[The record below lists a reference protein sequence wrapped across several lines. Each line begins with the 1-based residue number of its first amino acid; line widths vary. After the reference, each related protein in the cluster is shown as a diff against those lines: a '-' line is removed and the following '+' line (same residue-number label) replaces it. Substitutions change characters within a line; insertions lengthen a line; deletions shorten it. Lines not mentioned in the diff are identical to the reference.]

1 MSIILILILLFI
13 GLPMLGTM
21 LMTMFGIAI
30 WILKMLWGLFTDGFV
45 SPDTDQRSVDGF
57 VGSSSS
63 YSSTIAGPTNT
74 TELLGQLAGPVSGLC
89 SRGASISRSDLNKFI
104 NGTNDTNDTSGLAKV
119 AINCESNYGTL
130 GRSGYVVNTCLLA
143 DMYVKSV
150 QPLLLDGA
158 SPTEDATNLAAA
170 QTLTAS
176 FCELKPDFDND
187 KYENIVKK
195 FNEYEI
201 SMNTHLTTVSLD
213 YKYNVPV
220 LLKLSDY
227 SPATSARY
235 NSLYPRLGTPKSYKC
250 ETFTKE
256 EQGLISKLKSRIFG
270 TPTDVTTIANTI
282 TANLCVSK
290 GYGNGAES
298 QTYKGCGTG
307 CLGCCKPS
315 ADELPAAAGG
325 TITGTGAVTG
335 AGTSVGTGTV
345 GTSVDT
351 KCPQPVLRDYVLK
364 RKPARYTKVP
374 SPTDALFE
382 CFEDGAELGE
392 RALDTREAARA
403 AKAAKRTMLMQH
415 M

>member
-45 SPDTDQRSVDGF
+45 
-57 VGSSSS
+57 GSSSS
-63 YSSTIAGPTNT
+63 SSAATAGPTNT
-74 TELLGQLAGPVSGLC
+74 TGLLGQLAGPVSGLC
-89 SRGASISRSDLNKFI
+89 SGGATISKSDLDKFI
-104 NGTNDTNDTSGLAKV
+104 KGTNDTNDTSGLAKV
-119 AINCESNYGTL
+119 ATNCESNYGTL

-150 QPLLLDGA
+150 KPLLEPAA

-170 QTLTAS
+170 QALTAS
-176 FCELKPDFDND
+176 FCALKPDFDND
-187 KYENIVKK
+187 MYQDIVGK
-195 FNEYEI
+195 FNEYEV
-201 SMNTHLTTVSLD
+201 SMNTHLKTVSFD

-220 LLKLSDY
+220 VLKSSDY

-235 NSLYPRLGTPKSYKC
+235 NSLYPRLGSPKSYKC

-256 EQGLISKLKSRIFG
+256 EQGLISKLKARIFG
-270 TPTDVTTIANTI
+270 TPTDVTTIANAI
-282 TANLCVSK
+282 SANLCVAK

-298 QTYKGCGTG
+298 QSYKGCGTG

-315 ADELPAAAGG
+315 ADELPVATGG
-325 TITGTGAVTG
+325 TITGTGAVKQDG
-335 AGTSVGTGTV
+335 SAIATGTA
-345 GTSVDT
+345 VDA

-382 CFEDGAELGE
+382 CFEDGAGLGE

>member
-45 SPDTDQRSVDGF
+45 
-57 VGSSSS
+57 GSSSS
-63 YSSTIAGPTNT
+63 SSTATAGPTNT

-89 SRGASISRSDLNKFI
+89 AGGATISKGDLENFI
-104 NGTNDTNDTSGLAKV
+104 NGTNGLATV
-119 AINCESNYGTL
+119 ATNCESYYSTS

-143 DMYVKSV
+143 NMYVKSV
-150 QPLLLDGA
+150 QPLLKPAA

-170 QTLTAS
+170 QALTAS
-176 FCELKPDFDND
+176 FCAQRPDFDND
-187 KYENIVKK
+187 MYEDIVKK
-195 FNEYEI
+195 FNEYEV
-201 SMNTHLTTVSLD
+201 SMNTHLTTVSLN

-220 LLKLSDY
+220 LLKSSDY
-227 SPATSARY
+227 SNATSARY
-235 NSLYPRLGTPKSYKC
+235 NSLYPRLGSPKSYKC

-256 EQGLISKLKSRIFG
+256 EQGLISKLKARIFG

-282 TANLCVSK
+282 TANLCVAK
-290 GYGNGAES
+290 GYGNGSES
-298 QTYKGCGTG
+298 QSYKGCGTG

-315 ADELPAAAGG
+315 ADELPAATSGP
-325 TITGTGAVTG
+325 ITGTGAVT
-335 AGTSVGTGTV
+335 ANGTAVGTGT
-345 GTSVDT
+345 SVDA

-364 RKPARYTKVP
+364 RKPSRYTKVP
-374 SPTDALFE
+374 SPTDVLFE

-403 AKAAKRTMLMQH
+403 AKAAKRTMLLQH